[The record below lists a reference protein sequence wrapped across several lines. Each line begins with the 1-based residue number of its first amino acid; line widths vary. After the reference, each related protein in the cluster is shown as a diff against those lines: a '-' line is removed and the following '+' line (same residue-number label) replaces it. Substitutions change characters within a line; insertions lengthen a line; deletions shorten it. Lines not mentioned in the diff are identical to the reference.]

1 MHSVD
6 LLITFFR
13 ENFLKTYEKLTSLSK
28 RMNNGSDKISES
40 DKEINKDLKALQDI
54 KKGNDPNDVKVID
67 ESFKEVVYKIMVQK
81 INVVISE
88 TSNTE
93 DVLSQHESDT
103 VQSSTSTPV
112 SNTLKNDLING
123 TK

>member
-1 MHSVD
+1 MKS
-6 LLITFFR
+6 
-13 ENFLKTYEKLTSLSK
+13 
-28 RMNNGSDKISES
+28 GSDKISES

-54 KKGNDPNDVKVID
+54 KRGNDPNDVKVID
-67 ESFKEVVYKIMVQK
+67 ESFKEVVYKIMIQK